1 MYEMTPAQTVHAMQ
15 QYEACSWVAV
25 LRSDQT
31 SKALKDG
38 RRLGRLGQRFVK
50 GAKIM
55 MKKRWWEAGERTD
68 IKSNGTYEIWYS
80 RREELE
86 VITLELPSLMWM
98 PYKHCAQSPSL
109 QAYLQALPGFQYRS
123 KGTVVATDGSLRTT
137 STHREKCRW
146 ALVWRVTIARLE
158 YLFEWSDSFPAPERS

>member
-1 MYEMTPAQTVHAMQ
+1 VESTQRVYGLGLSFVSARTNKRNHHQ
-15 QYEACSWVAV
+15 VAV

-109 QAYLQALPGFQYRS
+109 QAYLQDLPGF
-123 KGTVVATDGSLRTT
+123 
-137 STHREKCRW
+137 
-146 ALVWRVTIARLE
+146 
-158 YLFEWSDSFPAPERS
+158 

>member
-55 MKKRWWEAGERTD
+55 MKKRWWEPGERTD

-98 PYKHCAQSPSL
+98 PYKHCAQCL
-109 QAYLQALPGFQYRS
+109 Y
-123 KGTVVATDGSLRTT
+123 GT
-137 STHREKCRW
+137 C
-146 ALVWRVTIARLE
+146 
-158 YLFEWSDSFPAPERS
+158 SFPCGKWLHMKTSSSLELVRVRGANFAKGRETWT